1 MRITIDISND
11 LPRLVADQRSV
22 LQILMNILSN
32 AVKFSKPDGKI
43 SISASSSNEAISIV
57 IADTGLGIDAETLPS
72 VTEPFAQSQSNRHLA
87 EVGTGLGLSIVKS
100 LMDAHGG
107 SLQIESTI
115 DIGTTVTLVF
125 IR

>member
-1 MRITIDISND
+1 
-11 LPRLVADQRSV
+11 
-22 LQILMNILSN
+22 MNILSK
-32 AVKFSKPDGKI
+32 AVKFSKPGGKI
-43 SISASSSNEAISIV
+43 SISASSTEESISIV